1 MQKNKKGKV
10 RNMKFN
16 ENTIEDLIKQLN
28 DAPAEQK
35 SKKIIET
42 MQKIAEEQ
50 YADVTEQYLKDYNN
64 YTAEKSSDEKL
75 GLRSLT
81 EEEMQWID
89 DNVKQEATSSLKGKD
104 VVYLPETTVNYVFE
118 DLKRAHPL
126 FEYIDW
132 APAGVQ
138 KWFLSERTGVAKW
151 GKLTGTIIDQIE
163 AEVKII
169 DLEANSLTAF
179 MFVPKAIINLGYK
192 WIDKFIRT
200 VLLEVNDEGLEAGAI
215 SGNGKDA
222 PIGYLKDLKGAV
234 VDGVY
239 PDRTPVKITDLGP
252 DSFGEKV
259 LPTLNRNGQ
268 REVDKIIII
277 ANQNEIDTKIYKA
290 THTKTAAGYI
300 KAEPYKNFVFVAS
313 KEVPA
318 NQAIATL
325 PNKYTMGIS
334 KMGIDYSDHYKFLEQ
349 LRTYTVLT
357 YGNGRL
363 KSNDDA
369 VLLDITD
376 LKELVPSVTV
386 NGTVATTVETQ
397 EKVAGA

>member
-64 YTAEKSSDEKL
+64 YTAEKSSDEKF

-89 DNVKQEATSSLKGKD
+89 DNVKQETTSSLKGKD

-151 GKLTGTIIDQIE
+151 GKLTGTIIEQIE

>member
-1 MQKNKKGKV
+1 
-10 RNMKFN
+10 MKFN

-35 SKKIIET
+35 SQKIIEA
-42 MQKIAEEQ
+42 MQKIAEEK

-64 YTAEKSSDEKL
+64 YTAEKSSDEKF

-89 DNVKQEATSSLKGKD
+89 ANVKQEDTSSLKGKD

-138 KWFLSERTGVAKW
+138 KWFLSEKTGVAKW
-151 GKLTGTIIDQIE
+151 GKLTGAIIEQIE

-239 PDRTPVKITDLGP
+239 PDRTPVEITDLGP

-318 NQAIATL
+318 NKAIATL

-369 VLLDITD
+369 VLMDITN
-376 LKELVPSVTV
+376 LKALV
-386 NGTVATTVETQ
+386 TTVEVEGTVTT
-397 EKVAGA
+397 KVETEGEGA

>member
-64 YTAEKSSDEKL
+64 YTAEKSSDEKF

-89 DNVKQEATSSLKGKD
+89 DNVKQETTSSLKGKD

-118 DLKRAHPL
+118 DLKRAHSL

-151 GKLTGTIIDQIE
+151 GKLTGTIIEQIE